1 MVSCSQCCYKVPNYQ
16 NFNFPS
22 PKTKEKENTPPTLS
36 PPPPFFGTPPNWNSI
51 KSTAQLKRLKKKK
64 KKTPPIVPC
73 VPFLDLTS
81 RVLWQLTWRRRL
93 SVKRRRQPKSLQH
106 LDFGIWIAG
115 PQTVGNR
122 RRLDRDLNHGSRNG
136 WKLTSLLQHVE
147 WDLNLGVPA
156 RVGNWRHCYNPSI
169 PGSQSLVT

>member
-1 MVSCSQCCYKVPNYQ
+1 
-16 NFNFPS
+16 
-22 PKTKEKENTPPTLS
+22 
-36 PPPPFFGTPPNWNSI
+36 
-51 KSTAQLKRLKKKK
+51 
-64 KKTPPIVPC
+64 

-93 SVKRRRQPKSLQH
+93 CVKRRRQPKSLQH

-147 WDLNLGVPA
+147 WDLNLGVHQGLVIDATVTTPQF
-156 RVGNWRHCYNPSI
+156 RDLNRWSPNWLHSTVIQHLNSGISIVGPQMV
-169 PGSQSLVT
+169 GT